1 MADLM
6 KFVQDE
12 LVPRKRLSCIRAGD
26 TITVYY
32 EIKEGEKLEHS
43 F

>member
-1 MADLM
+1 MAN
-6 KFVQDE
+6 
-12 LVPRKRLSCIRAGD
+12 LVDSLITNLLQEKISRIRAGD

-32 EIKEGEKLEHS
+32 EIKEGEKLELS

>member
-1 MADLM
+1 MAN
-6 KFVQDE
+6 
-12 LVPRKRLSCIRAGD
+12 LVDSLITNLLQERFPCIRAGD

-32 EIKEGEKLEHS
+32 EIKEGEKLELS